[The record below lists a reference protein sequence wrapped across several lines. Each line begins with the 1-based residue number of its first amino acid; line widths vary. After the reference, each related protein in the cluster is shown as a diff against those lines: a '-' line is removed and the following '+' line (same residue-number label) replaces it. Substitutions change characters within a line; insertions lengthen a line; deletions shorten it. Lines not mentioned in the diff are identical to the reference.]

1 MVKAFG
7 VIYLTEEEQE
17 NEKLVNKYVGKYPD
31 TYDSHPFLT
40 ANPYEKEIWSNGFSR
55 KETFEHSGYNR
66 KQKRAAMFK
75 RKFNT
80 RGFPSGY
87 GNHNTP
93 TLKEE
98 DK

>member
-1 MVKAFG
+1 MIKAFG
-7 VIYLTEEEQE
+7 IVYLTEEERE
-17 NEKLVNKYVGKYPD
+17 NPEIVAKYTDKYGKPQY
-31 TYDSHPFLT
+31 SAAL
-40 ANPYEKEIWSNGFSR
+40 PYEKEVWNNGFSR

-87 GNHNTP
+87 GNHNAP
-93 TLKEE
+93 TLKVVE
-98 DK
+98 K